1 MTLRKC
7 LQRFLIQCS
16 DLFNMLN
23 NQWNLVGRQ
32 FGELNHLFLTLLI
45 IFKPIFKAKTRVQS
59 LIWWSNLQT
68 TIPIVFGGR
77 FFWPWNLFKWVTLT
91 WFFKWLIWLKLFGQT
106 GHWGRLLTRSC
117 FLLKCTAKSIK
128 SSNFSS
134 HFAQEL
140 SVKSEFLAFSS

>member
-1 MTLRKC
+1 MKRDVWQKCSLFHIFLRLYHFGNC
-7 LQRFLIQCS
+7 LVTKTWYWR
-16 DLFNMLN
+16 
-23 NQWNLVGRQ
+23 
-32 FGELNHLFLTLLI
+32 LLI